1 MSCPP
6 QIAVFEQLGH
16 TPVVD
21 MNEKKQTSGTVSGAL
36 NQRQLRS
43 QESFPADQSNCRTAS
58 IFAVAG
64 CTAANFSDGYQ
75 QQVASTVNLIFAHM
89 LGKEY
94 TSDDKTRI
102 SSALIV
108 GQIFGILLLGFV
120 TDWWSRKAGMV
131 FTSALVVIGSLMA
144 TLALRVQHL
153 GVENMLWYLTVVRG
167 MAGVGVGGEF
177 PAGAAAACEG
187 MEDYKPKSRGPIFVC
202 ATTFITCWGGP
213 VCVFVYLMTL
223 LASNNNLATTYI
235 AVNSVSVTLPLF
247 VFMFRLRMQDSKL
260 FQRSNF
266 KSTKTVRIPL
276 RLILKRYWVRLLG
289 TGGAFFIYDFV
300 NFPNSIM
307 SSTIIN
313 SLVPGKALQTVAI
326 WQLILSLMTLPGV
339 FAGIFL
345 VNKLGRRWTG
355 ILGFG
360 GYLLVGLIV
369 GCSFAQISKVIPA
382 FVVMYGLMQSL
393 GHMGPGATLG
403 LVSTESYP
411 TAIRGVC
418 YAMSAAL
425 GKAGAAVGTEVFT
438 PIKENLGQRWTFFF
452 AAIFGA
458 IGMVVYWFL
467 IEDMTQSDLLAEDK
481 AFEIYLRENGW
492 EDEMLEK
499 AERRE

>member
-1 MSCPP
+1 
-6 QIAVFEQLGH
+6 
-16 TPVVD
+16 
-21 MNEKKQTSGTVSGAL
+21 
-36 NQRQLRS
+36 
-43 QESFPADQSNCRTAS
+43 
-58 IFAVAG
+58 
-64 CTAANFSDGYQ
+64 
-75 QQVASTVNLIFAHM
+75 
-89 LGKEY
+89 
-94 TSDDKTRI
+94 
-102 SSALIV
+102 
-108 GQIFGILLLGFV
+108 
-120 TDWWSRKAGMV
+120 
-131 FTSALVVIGSLMA
+131 
-144 TLALRVQHL
+144 
-153 GVENMLWYLTVVRG
+153 
-167 MAGVGVGGEF
+167 
-177 PAGAAAACEG
+177 

-223 LASNNNLATTYI
+223 IASNNNLATTYI
-235 AVNSVSVTLPLF
+235 AVNSVSIILPLL
-247 VFMFRLRMQDSKL
+247 VFMFRLRMQDSRL

-276 RLILKRYWVRLLG
+276 RLIFERYWLRLLG

-313 SLVPGKALQTVAI
+313 SLVPGKAIQTVAM

-339 FAGIFL
+339 FVGIFL
-345 VNKLGRRWTG
+345 VNKLGRRWSG

-369 GCSFAQISKVIPA
+369 GCSFAQITKVMPA

-418 YAMSAAL
+418 YAISAAL

-458 IGMVVYWFL
+458 IGMVVYWYVL
-467 IEDMTQSDLLAEDK
+467 VALPDSNCTPS
-481 AFEIYLRENGW
+481 
-492 EDEMLEK
+492 
-499 AERRE
+499 

>member
-1 MSCPP
+1 MSSPP
-6 QIAVFEQLGH
+6 QVAVFEQLGP
-16 TPVVD
+16 TSATD
-21 MNEKKQTSGTVSGAL
+21 LSEKKQASGAAAAPL
-36 NQRQLRS
+36 DGGGGRKS
-43 QESFPADQSNCRTAS
+43 SRTTS

-75 QQVASTVNLIFAHM
+75 QHVASTVNVIFAHM
-89 LGKEY
+89 LGNQY

-102 SSALIV
+102 SNALIV
-108 GQIFGILLLGFV
+108 GQVFGILLLGFV

-131 FTSALVVIGSLMA
+131 FTSSLVVIGSLMA
-144 TLALRVQHL
+144 TLALRVERL
-153 GVENMLWYLTVVRG
+153 GVENMLWYLTIVRG

-187 MEDYKPKSRGPIFVC
+187 MEDYKPKSRGPVFVC

-223 LASNNNLATTYI
+223 IASNNNLDTTYI
-235 AVNSVSVTLPLF
+235 AVNAVSVILPLF
-247 VFMFRLRMQDSKL
+247 VFMFRLRMQDSRL

-276 RLILKRYWVRLLG
+276 RLIFKRYWVRLLG

-313 SLVPGKALQTVAI
+313 SLVPGKALQTVAM

-339 FAGIFL
+339 FVGIFL

-369 GCSFAQISKVIPA
+369 GCSFAQITEVIPA

-418 YAMSAAL
+418 YAISAAL

-438 PIKENLGQRWTFFF
+438 PIKENFGQRWTFFF
-452 AAIFGA
+452 AAVFGA
-458 IGMVVYWFL
+458 VGMAVYWFM
-467 IEDMTQSDLLAEDK
+467 IEDMTQADLLAEDK
-481 AFEIYLRENGW
+481 AFEIYLKDNGW
-492 EDEMLEK
+492 EDEMLEN
-499 AERRE
+499 AEHKE